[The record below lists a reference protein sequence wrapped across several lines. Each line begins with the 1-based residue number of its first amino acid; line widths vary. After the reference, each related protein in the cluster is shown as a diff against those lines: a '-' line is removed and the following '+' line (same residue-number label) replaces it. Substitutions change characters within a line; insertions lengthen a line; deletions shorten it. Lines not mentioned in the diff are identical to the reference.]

1 MKIPGDIAKNL
12 IGEYNSFDN
21 TINYGDIIDHQAILK
36 EAARIDK
43 EYLEKEGIATYNI
56 YWSDGLPILL
66 LKDESKI
73 GVYNVES
80 VSVEAL
86 TEYLKTA
93 KLFYSKN
100 IGKTNKSLIILSAC
114 KFEIKNEKLGIV
126 YETESIETAVT
137 LYNNINDNK
146 EI

>member
-126 YETESIETAVT
+126 
-137 LYNNINDNK
+137 
-146 EI
+146 